1 MSNYKYQG
9 KPLTVTI
16 AVELII
22 EEFEGQSNIRTSGI
36 VKQIYDNI
44 HIAGGGLDS
53 NYSEITT
60 LIAHALFILKHIGFA
75 NNPRHGYWS
84 FGKIDDVINWL
95 ESLK

>member
-22 EEFEGQSNIRTSGI
+22 TEFGDQSNIPKSRI
-36 VKQIYDNI
+36 VKRIYDDI
-44 HIAGGGLDS
+44 HIVGGGLNS
-53 NYSEITT
+53 KYKEITT
-60 LIAHALFILKHIGFA
+60 LIAHALFTLKHIGFA

-84 FGKIDDVINWL
+84 FGKIDDVINWF
-95 ESLK
+95 ESLR

>member
-22 EEFEGQSNIRTSGI
+22 DEFGDQSNIPKSRI
-36 VKQIYDNI
+36 VKRVYDDI
-44 HIAGGGLDS
+44 HIVGGGLDS
-53 NYSEITT
+53 NYKEITT
-60 LIAHALFILKHIGFA
+60 LIAHALFTLKHIGFA

-84 FGKIDDVINWL
+84 FGKIDTVINWL